1 MVEQPSQN
9 NLFHDIDDGDVQ
21 LSQQS
26 GKTKEV
32 SVSSIKHYI
41 PRNRFAKIKADLIYL
56 KDV

>member
-9 NLFHDIDDGDVQ
+9 NLFHDIDDGDVE

-26 GKTKEV
+26 GKGKEV
-32 SVSSIKHYI
+32 SISSIKNYI